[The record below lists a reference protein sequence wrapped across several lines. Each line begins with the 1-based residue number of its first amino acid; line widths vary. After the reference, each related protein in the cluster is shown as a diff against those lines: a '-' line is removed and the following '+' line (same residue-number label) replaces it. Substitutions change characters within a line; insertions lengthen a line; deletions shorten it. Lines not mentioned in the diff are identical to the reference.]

1 MCVKLRDYQR
11 KAVEEL
17 ESGKIL
23 VGGVGSGKSLTSLTY
38 YQEKQKDK
46 KLYIITTARKR
57 DTLEWEEECAP
68 LGIVPEK
75 IDSWNNI
82 KKYVDVKDS
91 FFIFDE
97 QRVVG
102 SGTWVK
108 SFIKISRNNEWILLS
123 ATPGDTWTDYIP
135 VFVANG
141 FYRNR
146 TEFLNRHAVYSRYCT
161 KFPKIDHFVECG
173 RLVRLR
179 NQITV
184 PMKFLRETVSNH
196 VHVDT
201 DYDEFTYKKIMRD
214 RWHPIEERPIRD
226 ACELCQILRR
236 LVGCDPD
243 RIREFKKL
251 VTEHPKV
258 IVFYNY
264 NYELELMRQ
273 ALGDIGR
280 VYAEWNG
287 HFHQPIPNTDEWA
300 YLVQYNAGAEG
311 WNCIETD
318 CIIFYSQSYSYK
330 QMVQAAGRID
340 RMNTPF
346 SDLYFYHMTSRAPI
360 DRQIERAL
368 KRKKNF
374 NESKFVKW

>member
-1 MCVKLRDYQR
+1 MKIKLRDYQR
-11 KAVEEL
+11 KAVDKL

-23 VGGVGSGKSLTSLTY
+23 VGGVGSGKSITSLTY
-38 YQEKQKDK
+38 YIEKQKDK

-82 KKYVDVKDS
+82 KKYVDVKGA

-146 TEFLNRHAVYSRYCT
+146 TEFLSRHAVYSRYCT

-173 RLVRLR
+173 RLIRLKDM
-179 NQITV
+179 ITV
-184 PMKFLRETVSNH
+184 PMTFKRETISNH
-196 VHVDT
+196 VHVVT
-201 DYDEFTYKKIMRD
+201 DYDEFLYRKVMRD
-214 RWHPIEERPIRD
+214 RWHPIEERPIAD

-236 LVGCDPD
+236 IVGSDPD
-243 RIREFKKL
+243 RVMAFKKL

-264 NYELELMRQ
+264 NYELEIMRS

-346 SDLYFYHMTSRAPI
+346 SDLYFYHLTSKAPI
-360 DRQIERAL
+360 DRQIELAL
-368 KRKKNF
+368 RRKKNF

>member
-1 MCVKLRDYQR
+1 MGVKLRDYQR

-38 YQEKQKDK
+38 YREKQKGK

-264 NYELELMRQ
+264 NYELEIMRS
-273 ALGDIGR
+273 ALCDIGR

-287 HFHQPIPNTDEWA
+287 HFHQLIPNTDEWA